1 MWQRWA
7 RGGFLALTVILA
19 AFLFYLLVIRME
31 SVPTPSSA
39 SPGLPGRAD
48 AGVGHFTFTQSRAG
62 TVQWEVK
69 AQRAHV
75 FEAQNRANL
84 DQVRVTL
91 YGSKGWELKLEGDE
105 GTIDLA
111 SKDFTLARRGGPIA
125 VRLESGYTVYTN
137 HLLWKDE
144 RREVS
149 TKEPVTL
156 SGHGL
161 TVTGRG
167 LIGKLDIEEFR
178 VLDDV
183 RVEIVH

>member
-7 RGGFLALTVILA
+7 RGGLLTLTVILA
-19 AFLFYLLVIRME
+19 AFLFYLLAIRME
-31 SVPTPSSA
+31 SVPTPSSTG
-39 SPGLPGRAD
+39 PGLPSLAD
-48 AGVGHFTFTQSRAG
+48 AGVDHFTFTQSRAG
-62 TVQWEVK
+62 AVQWEVK

-105 GTIDLA
+105 GTIDLG
-111 SKDFTLARRGGPIA
+111 SKDFTLAKRAGSIA
-125 VRLESGYTVYTN
+125 VHLESGYTVYTN

-149 TKEPVTL
+149 TREPVTL

-167 LIGKLDIEEFR
+167 LVGKLDIEEFR
-178 VLDDV
+178 VLGDV
-183 RVEIVH
+183 RVKVVH